1 MATDVLDLYA
11 KINFDST
18 EFNKGLADA
27 ESSMSKVGDTI
38 KAGLGMV
45 TKVAAGA
52 VAAGAAAVGKIVSD
66 SVSAYGSY
74 EQLVGGVQTLFG
86 ENAQQVLENSEKAYR
101 TAGMSMNEYMET
113 SIQSAAALINSLEGD
128 TKTAAE
134 LMDMSITDMSDNVNK
149 MGTTMEAVQNAY
161 RGFSRG
167 NFTMLDNLALGFSGT
182 KAGMEELL
190 EKAEQLSGIHYDI
203 ESYSDIVKAIH
214 VVQQEMGI
222 TGTTAAEAADT
233 IQGSAGSMKAAWEN
247 LKVELTKEDGDIGQ
261 SIEILLNSALTMYD
275 NLEPKIERALGGMSE
290 FVAQAA
296 PLVAEKLPPI
306 IEKIVPSL
314 LSSSATLVYSVGK
327 GIAAALPSLLGSVG
341 NLATGAYNSF
351 AKADLGAFDW
361 IREDIVHVVNSVKD
375 TTGNLDL
382 STLFDSVKGNGE
394 SLNGW
399 WERVGDGFT
408 WLVDNVFNPLAEWD
422 VNDALPHVFDILS
435 SSLDILGNTI
445 DFIKPGAEWLWNN
458 FLQPLGE
465 LTLDTVSFGLEK
477 VSGWLSAIAE
487 TFSDVDWKGWWND
500 FDNFGVNWSNGWEE
514 ILGNIEE
521 VGEGVDEFF
530 DTNDWSRAWNKFWQ
544 GVGEKIF
551 DVQNNVINPFIDNW
565 KVGWSGLKD
574 AWTEFKD
581 NFALGCDVIREK
593 IEVVTNVYYTL
604 KTAVEQ
610 VTGKIEQFDAV
621 SEATNAVGK
630 GFISGTLNRIFGKNH
645 AAGFLITKPVVDAY
659 GDRYGEAGREA
670 LVPLDSNT
678 GWIDELA
685 DKLSRKGGSGMVVQN
700 LNLTVEGGR
709 IADDYDTDRFIERVA
724 EKLGALSV
732 RQSRAVGG
740 TGWNY

>member
-45 TKVAAGA
+45 TKAAAGA

-101 TAGMSMNEYMET
+101 TAGLSMNEYMET

-128 TKTAAE
+128 TAKAAE

-351 AKADLGAFDW
+351 AKADLGSFDW
-361 IREDIVHVVNSVKD
+361 IREDIVHVVDSVKD
-375 TTGNLDL
+375 TIGSLDL
-382 STLFDSVKGNGE
+382 STLFDSVKGYGE
-394 SLNGW
+394 SLNGM

-408 WLVDNVFNPLAEWD
+408 WLVDNVFNPLAEWG

-445 DFIKPGAEWLWNN
+445 DFIEPGAEWLWNN
-458 FLQPLGE
+458 FLQPLGS
-465 LTLDTVSFGLEK
+465 LTLDTVSVGLEK
-477 VSGWLSAIAE
+477 VSQWLSAIAD
-487 TFSDVDWKGWWND
+487 TFSDVDWEGWWND
-500 FDNFGVNWSNGWEE
+500 FDNFGENWSTGWKD
-514 ILGNIEE
+514 ILSNIEE
-521 VGEGVDEFF
+521 VGEGIDEFF
-530 DTNDWSRAWNKFWQ
+530 DTNEYSRAWNAFWQ
-544 GVGEKIF
+544 DVGECIY
-551 DVQNNVINPFIDNW
+551 
-565 KVGWSGLKD
+565 D
-574 AWTEFKD
+574 AWHDDLQPFFEYVRLGWEMISDGWNAFKEV
-581 NFALGCDVIREK
+581 FSLGCDVIGEK
-593 IEVVTNVYYTL
+593 IQTVTNLFTML
-604 KTAVEQ
+604 QSAVEQ

-621 SEATNAVGK
+621 SEATNAIGK
-630 GFISGTLNRIFGKNH
+630 GFISGAIKSIFGRNH
-645 AAGFLITKPVVDAY
+645 AAGFLITKPVVDTN

-685 DKLSRKGGSGMVVQN
+685 DKLSRKSGGGVVVQN
-700 LNLTVEGGR
+700 LNLSVEGGR
-709 IADDYDTDRFIERVA
+709 IADDYDTDRFVERVA

-732 RQSRAVGG
+732 RQERGVGG
-740 TGWNY
+740 TGWIY

>member
-45 TKVAAGA
+45 TKAAAGA

-128 TKTAAE
+128 TAKAAE

-361 IREDIVHVVNSVKD
+361 IREDIVHVVDSVKN
-375 TTGNLDL
+375 TISSLDL
-382 STLFDSVKGNGE
+382 STLFDSVKGYGE
-394 SLNGW
+394 SLNGM

-408 WLVDNVFNPLAEWD
+408 WLVDNVFNPLAEWG
-422 VNDALPHVFDILS
+422 VNDALPKVFDILAS
-435 SSLDILGNTI
+435 SIDILGETI
-445 DFIKPGAEWLWNN
+445 DFIKPGAEWLWDNL
-458 FLQPLGE
+458 LQPLGS
-465 LTLDTVSFGLEK
+465 LTLDTVSVGLEK
-477 VSGWLSAIAE
+477 VSQWLSAIAD
-487 TFSDVDWKGWWND
+487 TFSDVDWEGWWND
-500 FDNFGVNWSNGWEE
+500 FDNFGENWSTGWKD
-514 ILGNIEE
+514 ILSNIEE
-521 VGEGVDEFF
+521 VGEGIDEFF
-530 DTNDWSRAWNKFWQ
+530 DTNEYSRAWNAFWQ
-544 GVGEKIF
+544 DVGECIY
-551 DVQNNVINPFIDNW
+551 
-565 KVGWSGLKD
+565 D
-574 AWTEFKD
+574 AWHDDFQPFFEDVRLGWEMISDGWNAFKEV
-581 NFALGCDVIREK
+581 FSLGCDVIGEK
-593 IEVVTNVYYTL
+593 IQTVTNLFTML
-604 KTAVEQ
+604 QSAVEQ

-621 SEATNAVGK
+621 SEATNAIGK
-630 GFISGTLNRIFGKNH
+630 GFISGAIKSIFGRNY
-645 AAGFLITKPVVDAY
+645 AAGFLITKPIVDTN

-685 DKLSRKGGSGMVVQN
+685 DKLNRRGNSGLVVQN

-724 EKLGALSV
+724 EKLGALSS
-732 RQSRAVGG
+732 RQERAVGG
-740 TGWNY
+740 TGWSY

>member
-1 MATDVLDLYA
+1 MGTDLLDIFV
-11 KINFDST
+11 KVNFDSAAY
-18 EFNKGLADA
+18 EQGIKDA
-27 ESSMSKVGDTI
+27 ESSFSKFGDKI
-38 KAGLGMV
+38 KAGLGAL
-45 TKVAAGA
+45 TKATTAAISAGA
-52 VAAGAAAVGKIVSD
+52 TALGKFISD

-74 EQLVGGVQTLFG
+74 EQLVGGVETLFG
-86 ENAQQVLENSEKAYR
+86 DSAQKVLENSEKAYR

-296 PLVAEKLPPI
+296 PLIAEKLPPI

-314 LSSSATLVYSVGK
+314 LSASSTLVYSVGK

-351 AKADLGAFDW
+351 AQADLGAFDW

-375 TTGNLDL
+375 TIGNLDL
-382 STLFDSVKGNGE
+382 STLFDSIKGYGE
-394 SLNGW
+394 SLNGI
-399 WERVGDGFT
+399 WERLGDGFT
-408 WLVDNVFNPLAEWD
+408 WLVDNVFNPLAEWGI
-422 VNDALPHVFDILS
+422 NDALPHVFDILS

-445 DFIKPGAEWLWNN
+445 DFIKPGAEWLWDN
-458 FLQPLGE
+458 FLQPLRSIA
-465 LTLDTVSFGLEK
+465 LDKVSSGLETVST
-477 VSGWLSAIAE
+477 WLSAIAD
-487 TFSDVDWKGWWND
+487 TFSDVDWEGWWND
-500 FDNFGVNWSNGWEE
+500 FDNFGENWETGWKD
-514 ILGNIEE
+514 ILDNIEE
-521 VGEGVDEFF
+521 VGDGIDEFF
-530 DTNDWSRAWNKFWQ
+530 DTNYLYREWNEFWQ
-544 GVGEKIF
+544 DVGECVYDSWHNDIKPVV
-551 DVQNNVINPFIDNW
+551 DDW
-565 KVGWSGLKD
+565 KVGWNELKD
-574 AWTEFKD
+574 VWNAFKD
-581 NFALGCDVIREK
+581 NFSIGCDVIGEK
-593 IEVVTNVYYTL
+593 IETLTNLYHML
-604 KTAVEQ
+604 KSAVEE
-610 VTGKIEQFDAV
+610 VTGKIEQYDAV
-621 SEATNAVGK
+621 SAATNEVGK
-630 GFISGTLNRIFGKNH
+630 GFISGTINRIFGRNH